1 MEGLCCSSCVIFDR
15 VQLLGLIFDYVFC
28 LLGSLSVLFFGSVCC
43 ATLVLVGVIMEI
55 FLEIYPPKAVR
66 SVSRFSQSPWS
77 VISPGMSR
85 LVSCNR

>member
-1 MEGLCCSSCVIFDR
+1 VIFDR

-66 SVSRFSQSPWS
+66 SVSGQSPWS